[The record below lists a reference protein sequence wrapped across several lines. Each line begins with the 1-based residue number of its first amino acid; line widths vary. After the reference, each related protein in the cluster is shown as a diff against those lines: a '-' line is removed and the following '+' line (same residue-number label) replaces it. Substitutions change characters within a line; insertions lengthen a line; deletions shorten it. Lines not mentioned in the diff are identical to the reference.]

1 MDTQQAVAA
10 VEDTAGMELH
20 QAIATVVGLLIVAMA
35 VALIV
40 RRLRL
45 PYTVVLVFAG
55 LALALTR
62 AVPGLNIS
70 HEQYEAICFY
80 LLLPPL
86 LFEAALGL
94 KWEHFSRNAGPVF
107 TLAIPGTILSIGI
120 VGLLCHLLLG
130 LPLIQ
135 ALLLGAIISPTDPI
149 SVLAIFR
156 QLGVPRRLSV
166 LMEGESLFN
175 DAVGLVIFSIL
186 VEAGKDPDAVSF
198 SAGLVSFVIATV
210 GGLVVGAVLGLAA
223 SRLTRTIDDH
233 LIEVT
238 LSTILAYGAFLV
250 AEQVQVAG
258 YHFSGVIAVVVAGLW
273 MGNYGRATGMS
284 PKTVVTL
291 HTFWEYA
298 VFVVNSVIFLLIG
311 VELSRLE
318 GVPHVG
324 RLVGLVLGVYVI
336 YLITRAAV
344 SHGAA
349 YMLSS
354 VGEPV
359 PVSWRHVLTWGGL
372 KGALSMIMVLR
383 VPATKDINLRA
394 WGGSD
399 FLLPATFGVVFLSLV
414 LQGLSIRHLVKWLG
428 LARRS
433 EAAERFERLVGQIVA
448 NRAALTAL
456 EGLRGSHVLT
466 SRLHTRLAGAYEEET
481 EDLEERL
488 DEMHREEQELEAVR
502 MAEARRLVYHAEKR
516 ALLDAYQ
523 RGIIS
528 ADTLDDLV
536 GELDERREQFDAEQ
550 EAPEL

>member
-1 MDTQQAVAA
+1 MEPEQAIQA
-10 VEDTAGMELH
+10 VEDATAMGLH
-20 QAIATVVGLLIVAMA
+20 QAIAAVLGLLIVAMA

-45 PYTVVLVFAG
+45 PYTVVLVLAG

-62 AVPGLNIS
+62 AVPGLDIS
-70 HEQYEAICFY
+70 HEQYKAICYY

-86 LFEAALGL
+86 LFEAALNL
-94 KWEHFSRNAGPVF
+94 KWEHFSRNAGPIF
-107 TLAIPGTILSIGI
+107 TLVIPGTVFSIGV
-120 VGLLCHLLLG
+120 VGLLCHALLG

-135 ALLLGAIISPTDPI
+135 ALLLGAIISPTDPV

-156 QLGVPRRLSV
+156 RLGVAKRLSV

-186 VEAGKDPDAVSF
+186 LAAAQAQEAVSL
-198 SAGLVSFVIATV
+198 SAGLVSFVIVTV
-210 GGLVVGAVLGLAA
+210 GGLVVGAVLGLA
-223 SRLTRTIDDH
+223 
-233 LIEVT
+233 
-238 LSTILAYGAFLV
+238 YGAFLA
-250 AEQVQVAG
+250 AEQVNIG
-258 YHFSGVIAVVVAGLW
+258 GHHFSGVIAVVVAGLW

-284 PKTVVTL
+284 PRTVVTL

-311 VELSRLE
+311 LELGRLK
-318 GVPHVG
+318 GVTEPG
-324 RLVGLVLGVYVI
+324 MLVGLVFAVYLI
-336 YLITRAAV
+336 YLVSRALV
-344 SHGAA
+344 SHGAGHLISRVA
-349 YMLSS
+349 
-354 VGEPV
+354 EPV
-359 PVSWRHVLTWGGL
+359 PMAWRHMLTWGGL

-383 VPATKDINLRA
+383 VPTGLRE

-414 LQGLSIRHLVKWLG
+414 LQGLSIGHLVKRLG
-428 LARRS
+428 LARRT

-448 NRAALTAL
+448 NRAALSAL
-456 EGLRGSHVLT
+456 DGLRGSHVLT
-466 SRLHTRLAGAYEEET
+466 ARLHTRLARAYQEET

-488 DEMHREEQELEAVR
+488 EDMQREEQALEAVR

-528 ADTLDDLV
+528 DDTLDSLI
-536 GELDERREQFDAEQ
+536 GELDARREQLDAEQ
-550 EAPEL
+550 EAQEPQR

>member
-1 MDTQQAVAA
+1 MDPQQAMEA
-10 VEDTAGMELH
+10 VEDTAAMELH

-62 AVPGLNIS
+62 AVPGLDIS

-94 KWEHFSRNAGPVF
+94 KWEHFSRNAGPIF
-107 TLAIPGTILSIGI
+107 TLAIPGTILSIGL
-120 VGLLCHLLLG
+120 VGFLCHAFLG

-135 ALLLGAIISPTDPI
+135 ALLLGAIISPTDPV

-186 VEAGKDPDAVSF
+186 VEAGKDPGAVSF

-210 GGLVVGAVLGLAA
+210 GGLAVGAALGLAA

-258 YHFSGVIAVVVAGLW
+258 HHFSGVIAVVVAGLW
-273 MGNYGRATGMS
+273 MGNYGKATGMS

-324 RLVGLVLGVYVI
+324 RLLGLVFSV
-336 YLITRAAV
+336 YLIYIVTRSAV
-344 SHGAA
+344 SHGAG
-349 YMLSS
+349 YMLSK
-354 VGEPV
+354 VDEPLPV
-359 PVSWRHVLTWGGL
+359 PWRHVLTWGGL

-383 VPATKDINLRA
+383 VPEGLRA
-394 WGGSD
+394 WHGSD
-399 FLLPATFGVVFLSLV
+399 FLLPATFGVVFLSLL
-414 LQGLSIRHLVKWLG
+414 LQGLSIGHLVKWLG

-466 SRLHTRLAGAYEEET
+466 ARLHTRLATAYQEET

-488 DEMHREEQELEAVR
+488 DEMHREEQGLEAVR

-550 EAPEL
+550 EAPQL